1 MGLEEPS
8 APVAR
13 GGQGGDA
20 VRTATTPHSGVVP
33 PFEGEMTGLTPVPD
47 QGPVVVA
54 SDENMVVGTN
64 IFQPPPY
71 PGITWAETL
80 QLAVRD
86 ECRNKATLRDAT
98 KELGFAL
105 VPMESNKP
113 TPKRARPAEASTMGR
128 KHTCLGSLP
137 SLFTST
143 PHVTGTMVLEEPIDR
158 LLQEAEGGDVIR
170 TTSMPHSSVPPPF
183 EGEVPGLTPIP
194 DQGLVVVAHNKQ
206 MVVVP
211 PSPVLGGLDDSM
223 RALCSCTGA
232 LDRNRFLP
240 CSHLPPMGW
249 VPRNWRSLAPLLQE
263 VAKAGM
269 LLEWLAPHTAAR
281 LTLSREPRLV

>member
-1 MGLEEPS
+1 MDTMGLEELR

-20 VRTATTPHSGVVP
+20 VRTATTPHSSVVP
-33 PFEGEMTGLTPVPD
+33 PFEGEMTSLTPVPD

-64 IFQPPPY
+64 RFQPPPY

-80 QLAVRD
+80 QSAVRD
-86 ECRNKATLRDAT
+86 KHHNEATLHNAA

-105 VPMESNKP
+105 VPMESDEP
-113 TPKRARPAEASTMGR
+113 TPKHARPVEASTTGR
-128 KHTCLGSLP
+128 KCTRSGLLP

-158 LLQEAEGGDVIR
+158 LLQEAEGSDVVR

-194 DQGLVVVAHNKQ
+194 DQGPVV
-206 MVVVP
+206 
-211 PSPVLGGLDDSM
+211 
-223 RALCSCTGA
+223 
-232 LDRNRFLP
+232 
-240 CSHLPPMGW
+240 
-249 VPRNWRSLAPLLQE
+249 
-263 VAKAGM
+263 
-269 LLEWLAPHTAAR
+269 
-281 LTLSREPRLV
+281 